1 MANDSDVTFLHD
13 IPVELVVELG
23 RSHLT
28 VKDLAALGKDEVIEL
43 NRPADKPL
51 DVVVGGRVFARG
63 EVVMVGER
71 LALRITELVGR
82 DSDGDDED
90 FAETA

>member
-1 MANDSDVTFLHD
+1 MANADVTFLHD

-28 VKDLAALGKDEVIEL
+28 VKDLAELGKDQVIEL
-43 NRPADKPL
+43 DRSADKPL

-82 DSDGDDED
+82 ESEQGDEA